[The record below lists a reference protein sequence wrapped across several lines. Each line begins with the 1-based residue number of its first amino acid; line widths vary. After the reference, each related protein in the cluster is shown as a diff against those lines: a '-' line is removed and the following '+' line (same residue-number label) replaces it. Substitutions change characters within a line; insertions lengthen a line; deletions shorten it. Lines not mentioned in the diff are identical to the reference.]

1 MLRRLLYPLK
11 TNSFFLFGARG
22 VGKSTLIREV
32 FRGNEV
38 FELDLLDPL
47 EQEQVAFAL
56 PEVLARIK
64 AQVLQQKW
72 IFIDEIQKA
81 PKLLDS
87 VQKLID
93 RDNGR
98 FILTGSSARKLK
110 RGAANL
116 LGGRAYTYNLFPFVS
131 SELKDKFDLNQYLAF
146 GGLPK
151 TWLISSPEERVLY
164 LRSYVNTYLKE
175 EIAEEQIV
183 RKLEPFRKFLQVAA
197 QASGTILNYSAIA
210 RDVGVSDQT
219 VRTYFDILEETLLGF
234 HLPPFGR
241 SIRKAQGKSHKF
253 YLFDSGVIRALKRTI
268 DQPFNESTYEY
279 GILFEHFVIGEIRRR
294 AEYLFKDFSYSYLR
308 TPHGKEI
315 DLIVERPGRKTCV
328 IEIRSSLSIKEEHIK
343 TLENLGADIGEV
355 DLILISRDP
364 HPKRFGNVTCLPW
377 DQGIDMVL
385 GG

>member
-1 MLRRLLYPLK
+1 MG
-11 TNSFFLFGARG
+11 SEMC
-22 VGKSTLIREV
+22 IRD
-32 FRGNEV
+32 R
-38 FELDLLDPL
+38 
-47 EQEQVAFAL
+47 
-56 PEVLARIK
+56 
-64 AQVLQQKW
+64 
-72 IFIDEIQKA
+72 IQKA

-268 DQPFNESTYEY
+268 DQEY
-279 GILFEHFVIGEIRRR
+279 
-294 AEYLFKDFSYSYLR
+294 S
-308 TPHGKEI
+308 
-315 DLIVERPGRKTCV
+315 RP
-328 IEIRSSLSIKEEHIK
+328 E
-343 TLENLGADIGEV
+343 
-355 DLILISRDP
+355 
-364 HPKRFGNVTCLPW
+364 
-377 DQGIDMVL
+377 
-385 GG
+385 